1 MKELLRSSPLVAHYD
16 PKKPA
21 RMAVDASSYGLGA
34 VLSYVSDDGEEK
46 PIAYTSRSLSA
57 SEQNYSMIETE
68 PLAIVFC
75 IKKFHQYL
83 FGSGFSLLSDHGSL
97 TLLLGPKCSIPKL
110 ATCRPQRWA
119 KQLSAYQ
126 CDIE

>member
-1 MKELLRSSPLVAHYD
+1 MAHCD
-16 PKKPA
+16 PNKPV
-21 RMAVDASSYGLGA
+21 RLAVDTSSYGFGA

-57 SEQNYSMIETE
+57 SEQNFSVIERE

-83 FGSGFSLLSDHGSL
+83 FGRGFSLLSDHGPL
-97 TLLLGPKCSIPKL
+97 NLLLGPKCCIPVL
-110 ATCRPQRWA
+110 AASRPQLWA
-119 KQLSAYQ
+119 GQLSAYQ
-126 CDIE
+126 YDIE